1 MELEVAGKEA
11 KDLKATSEQA
21 LVARGIGGNK
31 TLLARTEENP
41 GAVSAHNSAAYW
53 QNVSPH

>member
-31 TLLARTEENP
+31 TLLARTGREP
-41 GAVSAHNSAAYW
+41 RSCVRAQLCSLLAKC
-53 QNVSPH
+53 